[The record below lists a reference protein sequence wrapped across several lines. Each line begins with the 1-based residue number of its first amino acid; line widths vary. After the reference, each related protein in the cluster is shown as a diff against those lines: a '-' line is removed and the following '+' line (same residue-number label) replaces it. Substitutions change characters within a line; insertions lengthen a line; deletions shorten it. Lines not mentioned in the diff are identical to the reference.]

1 MALTQQE
8 IEETRKKLNIKPQT
22 TSTGTNQL
30 SGAAYVAQLRNN
42 LQTQDEL
49 GQSGFNGFTVG
60 AAKGLTSTFTGASSL
75 GEKMM
80 GSLLKTILPK
90 SLEEKTGISQ
100 APSLNILKKP
110 EQEVQTSAEKMIPKE
125 YRTPVGGAEKAG
137 FITEQIAEFLVPSS
151 KIAKAEKGLNLL
163 QRAATE
169 GLTFGVQTAMQQG
182 DINKDVKDAVIL
194 GTLFPVGGA
203 ALKETGKF
211 AKKFIGGVTEPLR
224 ENMASRVVNSLVK
237 PLLKD
242 FSYGKNPGLGIAK
255 AGIVGK
261 SLDELAQN
269 ITIARSKI
277 GQQIGNLLDSIPSQV
292 KLNLEPAL
300 KYVEDAMN
308 SAVKQNNTTLLN
320 RLNEVKTAIT
330 SNLERESTELGEKI
344 VSTGKKN
351 LSSLTAKEAAKIKTE
366 IGDLT
371 KWTGNLS
378 DDQLINKALKQVYGN
393 VRYNIQQAVNKV
405 NPQMGRQLETLSED
419 YANLTSAEIATKYRD
434 KLMQRQDLISLK
446 GHLFGIGGALVTAI
460 STGGAAIP
468 AILMGVSGSVLDK
481 ILSSPQ
487 VKTKFARWLM
497 MSSKEE
503 VNTIF
508 NKIPTLKASFERIFG
523 GNIDDLK
530 NMKAGLSIEDVSKK
544 ISQNI
549 DQKDVKLMTEFIDNV
564 RLAKGKSKDLDIE
577 IMGRKLA
584 EDMGLNP
591 DVTAAKLADIFDKI
605 LQQPESKI
613 FQNMAPGFEV
623 RKIRDFKTPAV
634 GKTADNLLEE
644 AKKYKSAEEFV
655 KAQGDILYHG
665 TPAKFETKDFKGGYL
680 TADKNYADIYKSR
693 SASSISYGSE
703 GVKNKASGIPRTL
716 EFVIKKDA
724 NLFDYTNP
732 KHRALLKDYFGKS
745 SMSSEPAI
753 GRSGQ
758 LDWTEGENL
767 REFFDEKGIKFD
779 GIKLDEA
786 GGIDPISGLEV
797 RRSSSVLITNP
808 KILKTKSQ
816 LTDIWNKAHKK

>member
-655 KAQGDILYHG
+655 KAQPVYYHQSQSKKEFSDFLQKGDKGYKKADYSQAGEGIYFSNNKELVKSKYGEGGGVMIEANINPKNLLDLGEYDAMYFNGKKVNYGEIVVDNFKRFQQGLPELPEPDIILTGITKKAKNWLQKNGYDAVKGMEGEIHG
-665 TPAKFETKDFKGGYL
+665 GNEL
-680 TADKNYADIYKSR
+680 VVLDKNI
-693 SASSISYGSE
+693 I
-703 GVKNKASGIPRTL
+703 
-716 EFVIKKDA
+716 
-724 NLFDYTNP
+724 
-732 KHRALLKDYFGKS
+732 
-745 SMSSEPAI
+745 
-753 GRSGQ
+753 
-758 LDWTEGENL
+758 
-767 REFFDEKGIKFD
+767 
-779 GIKLDEA
+779 
-786 GGIDPISGLEV
+786 
-797 RRSSSVLITNP
+797 
-808 KILKTKSQ
+808 KTKSQ